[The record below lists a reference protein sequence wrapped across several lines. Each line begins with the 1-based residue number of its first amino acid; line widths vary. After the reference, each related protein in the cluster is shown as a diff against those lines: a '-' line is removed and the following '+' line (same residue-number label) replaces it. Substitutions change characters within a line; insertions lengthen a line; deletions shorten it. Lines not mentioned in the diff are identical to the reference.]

1 MLLAVLAA
9 RLEEV
14 AATSSRTRKRD
25 LVAAV
30 LREAAEDERD
40 VVVRYLEGELRQRRT
55 GLGWRSLADRP
66 PPAAEAS
73 LDVLDLDAAMEAAAA
88 EAGPG
93 SAGRRRE
100 LLAAVLAASTGPE
113 QRLVGGLVSGE
124 LRQGAQRGVLVE
136 AVAAAAG
143 VPAAAVR
150 RALTLS
156 GDVVEVAGRALG
168 ASGPAAALEALAAVG
183 LRVGRPLAPMLAASA
198 PSVADALAR
207 TGPAVVE
214 WKLDG
219 VRVQVHREGDEVR
232 LWTRTGEEV
241 TDRLAGVA
249 DAVRALPARALVLD
263 GEVLGLLPG
272 GAADWR
278 DRRPLPFQ
286 ETASRVATRRRP
298 AAGTAGAARA
308 AGAAGPGSAQE
319 AEGDG
324 GGEPDLRLVLFDLL
338 HRDGEDLLD
347 EPLRRRR
354 AELLRLAPSLAVPG
368 VEASP
373 EEPGAAEE
381 ASRDALARGHEGV
394 VVKAADA
401 PYAAG
406 RRGAAWV
413 KVKPR
418 LTLDL
423 VVLAAEHGSGRRR
436 GTLSNLW
443 LGARDPHGRFGPPG
457 GFVML
462 GKTFKGLTDA
472 MLAWQTEQLRS
483 LAVEG
488 DGWVVRVRPE
498 LVVEIALDGVQRS
511 PRYPAGLAL
520 RFARVLAHRP
530 DKPAAEA
537 DVVEAVERL
546 HVAAG
551 GAAGVTTEDVEDEP
565 EDDRGG
571 RDAGREGS
579 GDGSAP

>member
-9 RLEEV
+9 RLDEV

-100 LLAAVLAASTGPE
+100 LLAAVLAAATGPE
-113 QRLVGGLVSGE
+113 QRLVAGLVSGE

-168 ASGPAAALEALAAVG
+168 APGPAAAQEALAAVG

-232 LWTRTGEEV
+232 LWTRTAEEV

-298 AAGTAGAARA
+298 AAGAAGS
-308 AGAAGPGSAQE
+308 AGAAGPGPARG

-324 GGEPDLRLVLFDLL
+324 AEEPDLRLVLFDLL

-373 EEPGAAEE
+373 AEPGAAEA

-443 LGARDPHGRFGPPG
+443 LGARDPEGRFGPPG
-457 GFVML
+457 GVVML

-472 MLAWQTEQLRS
+472 MLAWQTERLRD
-483 LAVEG
+483 LAVDE

-530 DKPAAEA
+530 DKPASEA

-546 HVAAG
+546 HAAAG
-551 GAAGVTTEDVEDEP
+551 GAAGATTQDVEEEETEDG
-565 EDDRGG
+565 RGG
-571 RDAGREGS
+571 RDAGHEATE
-579 GDGSAP
+579 DGSAP

>member
-1 MLLAVLAA
+1 MLAA
-9 RLEEV
+9 RLDEV

-100 LLAAVLAASTGPE
+100 LLAAVLAAATGPE

-143 VPAAAVR
+143 VPAADVR

-168 ASGPAAALEALAAVG
+168 ASGPAEAQGALAAVG

-249 DAVRALPARALVLD
+249 DAVRALPARVLVLD

-298 AAGTAGAARA
+298 AAGAAGS
-308 AGAAGPGSAQE
+308 AGAAGPGPARG

-324 GGEPDLRLVLFDLL
+324 AEEPDLRLVLFDLL

-373 EEPGAAEE
+373 AEPGAAEE

-443 LGARDPHGRFGPPG
+443 LGARDPEGRFGPPG

-483 LAVEG
+483 LAVEE

-546 HVAAG
+546 HAAAG
-551 GAAGVTTEDVEDEP
+551 GATAVATHGADEEP

-579 GDGSAP
+579 GERSAP

>member
-9 RLEEV
+9 RLDEV

-100 LLAAVLAASTGPE
+100 LLAAVLAAATGPE

-156 GDVVEVAGRALG
+156 GDVVEVAGVALG
-168 ASGPAAALEALAAVG
+168 ASGPAEAQEALAAVG

-249 DAVRALPARALVLD
+249 DAVRALPARVLVLD

-298 AAGTAGAARA
+298 AAGAAGS
-308 AGAAGPGSAQE
+308 AGAAGPGPARG
-319 AEGDG
+319 AEGDRAE
-324 GGEPDLRLVLFDLL
+324 EPDLRLVLFDLL

-373 EEPGAAEE
+373 AEPRAAEE

-443 LGARDPHGRFGPPG
+443 LGARDPEGRFGPPG

-483 LAVEG
+483 LAVEE

-546 HVAAG
+546 HAAAG
-551 GAAGVTTEDVEDEP
+551 GATGVATHGADEEP
-565 EDDRGG
+565 EEDRGW
-571 RDAGREGS
+571 RDPGREGP
-579 GDGSAP
+579 GERSAP